1 MTVSEKAE
9 QSSEKEAEAV
19 SPRPKPYIRKVNEE
33 FWRAASENRL
43 VIQRCQHCG
52 RWQYPPV
59 ERCPQCGSAELS
71 WLPASGKGVVHTFTV
86 FHIFYD
92 KAFKDD
98 LPYNVAVIAL
108 EEGPLMLSNIIG
120 IDNDAIEIGMPVEV
134 TFVDRDGT
142 NIPQFR
148 PVAK

>member
-1 MTVSEKAE
+1 MTVSEKD
-9 QSSEKEAEAV
+9 SEKAEKAAEAV
-19 SPRPKPYIRKVNEE
+19 PQRPKPYIRKVNEE

-52 RWQYPPV
+52 RWQYPAV
-59 ERCPQCGSAELS
+59 QRCPQCGSAELS
-71 WLPASGKGVVHTFTV
+71 WLPSSGKGVVHTFTV
-86 FHIFYD
+86 FHVLYD
-92 KAFKDD
+92 KSFKDD

-108 EEGPLMLSNIIG
+108 EEGSLMLSNIIG
-120 IDNDAIEIGMPVEV
+120 VDNDAIEIGMPVEV

-148 PVAK
+148 PVVK